1 MGRLPGREAVFIHD
15 RPDRRDFGDL
25 MVAVA
30 EPEASR
36 RRRAWRSWGG
46 LVESL
51 LKLDGPSLGRSDRRP
66 RLRRG
71 GGPDGL

>member
-30 EPEASR
+30 
-36 RRRAWRSWGG
+36 
-46 LVESL
+46 
-51 LKLDGPSLGRSDRRP
+51 
-66 RLRRG
+66 
-71 GGPDGL
+71 